1 MTALVPASHDN
12 LTTGATN
19 ANPEAPATVRLLR
32 WTDPAETFDARSSYA
47 EQFWLPTLGP
57 TALLVLRHAARR
69 FQSEP
74 NGFDLDIATTSA
86 ELGLGVRVGN
96 ASPLRKAFARL
107 AQFQLAAFDG
117 VSTLA
122 VKDRVP
128 PVADRHLRRLPIT
141 AQRRLALW
149 KLKRSDERFQPVA
162 RAALRHALNDPTEG
176 MVERALFDEGH
187 HPALCF
193 AAAEWACEVVS
204 NIPTS

>member
-1 MTALVPASHDN
+1 MHD
-12 LTTGATN
+12 
-19 ANPEAPATVRLLR
+19 
-32 WTDPAETFDARSSYA
+32 
-47 EQFWLPTLGP
+47 
-57 TALLVLRHAARR
+57 
-69 FQSEP
+69 
-74 NGFDLDIATTSA
+74 
-86 ELGLGVRVGN
+86 GLGVRLGN

-162 RAALRHALNDPTEG
+162 RAALRHALNDPTES

-193 AAAEWACEVVS
+193 AAAQWACEIVS

>member
-1 MTALVPASHDN
+1 MTALAH
-12 LTTGATN
+12 TTLNGSLPPTPSS
-19 ANPEAPATVRLLR
+19 ANEPPATVRLVR
-32 WTDPAETFDARSSYA
+32 WTDPSETFDARSLYA

-69 FQSEP
+69 FQTEP
-74 NGFDLDIATTSA
+74 AGFDLDIATTSA

-117 VSTLA
+117 TATLA
-122 VKDRVP
+122 IRDRVP

-162 RAALRHALNDPTEG
+162 RAALRYALTDPTES

-193 AAAEWACEVVS
+193 AAAQWACEVVS
-204 NIPTS
+204 NIPTT